1 MFLYYFQ
8 LAIERVIMPQIK
20 QKVVKFIESPDE
32 DQWLYQQCMK
42 YADISLDHLGYVK
55 HTTQILFNYTYVCI
69 HLKDSQTTMLFF
81 CVHMYLIKM
90 LIIDFLVFQ
99 SDYKVTN

>member
-1 MFLYYFQ
+1 MSCYIDNIRWFLYYFQ

-42 YADISLDHLGYVK
+42 YADITLDHLGYVK
-55 HTTQILFNYTYVCI
+55 HTMQVLCISLFVC
-69 HLKDSQTTMLFF
+69 LS
-81 CVHMYLIKM
+81 
-90 LIIDFLVFQ
+90 
-99 SDYKVTN
+99 